1 MITDNILVL
10 ALAAASI
17 AKILVDVVRMAFPDN
32 RPNWVSPVLAVAFG
46 ILAAFLMLMSN
57 GEMITQQTIAQT
69 MIAGILAGGSAV
81 GITELGRKAA

>member
-32 RPNWVSPVLAVAFG
+32 RPNWVSTVLAVAFG